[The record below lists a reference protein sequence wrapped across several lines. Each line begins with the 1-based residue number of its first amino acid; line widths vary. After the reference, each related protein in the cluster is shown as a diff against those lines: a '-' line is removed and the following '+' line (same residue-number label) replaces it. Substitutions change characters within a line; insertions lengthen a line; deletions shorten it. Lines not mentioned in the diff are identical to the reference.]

1 MPKIIIAPDSFKE
14 TLTAVD
20 VAHTIEV
27 ALKRAMPDAQTTCL
41 PLADGG
47 EGTVETLVKAL
58 NGQLIETV
66 VQGPLGGLGID
77 VCAQWGLIPAST
89 KHSNPNDNDIAIIDV
104 ACASGLALISKEKR
118 NPSITTTYGTG
129 QLIAK
134 ALDMGVRDFIIGL
147 GGSATN
153 DAGTGLLRALGLELL
168 DQQGAPLPFGAA
180 ALANLHTI
188 STHSLDPRL
197 VETKFWVACDV
208 DNPLLGDQ
216 GASAI
221 YGPQKGAS
229 QTMVKEL
236 DVALEHFANLSETKV
251 GKAHRHKKGAGA
263 AGGVGFG
270 LMQYTNAQFRPGIDL
285 ILDYLDFDSKLK
297 GADFVITGEGRLDAQ
312 SLNGKAITGVAK
324 RAKQQGIP
332 VIALAGSVELTPAQ
346 MAQVGIDACF
356 SIVPG
361 VSSLSE
367 ALANAELN
375 LDQCA
380 YNIAQMIKL
389 THFNT

>member
-270 LMQYTNAQFRPGIDL
+270 LMQYNNAQFRPGIDL
-285 ILDYLDFDSKLK
+285 ILDYLDFDSKIK

-312 SLNGKAITGVAK
+312 SLNGKALTGVAK